1 MHVREIGRA
10 GEATMPVAT
19 AKAERSEDLQALS
32 GWLSAHDVPED
43 LWDTFLAAAIAG
55 YRRSLTLSS
64 SR

>member
-1 MHVREIGRA
+1 
-10 GEATMPVAT
+10 MPVAT